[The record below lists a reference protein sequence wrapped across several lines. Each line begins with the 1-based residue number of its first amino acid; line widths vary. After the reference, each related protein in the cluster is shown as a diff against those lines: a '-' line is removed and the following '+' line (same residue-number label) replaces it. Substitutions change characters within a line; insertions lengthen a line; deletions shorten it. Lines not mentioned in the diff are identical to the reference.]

1 MSSETASANLSAVV
15 TDNRLGA
22 SLEIE
27 PLFVRPIT
35 HKYTAARLLQESQED
50 LIPFFG
56 RGSEDGAI
64 KRSLEGVPSSPERAA
79 CIAPNAEKFDNQNR
93 GQLLSFLC
101 AVAPNRTMSLQP
113 PFHFGLA

>member
-1 MSSETASANLSAVV
+1 MTWHGRMSLAAHNGLAAGSSAVR
-15 TDNRLGA
+15 TNN
-22 SLEIE
+22 EINSWSE
-27 PLFVRPIT
+27 PCL
-35 HKYTAARLLQESQED
+35 
-50 LIPFFG
+50 
-56 RGSEDGAI
+56 
-64 KRSLEGVPSSPERAA
+64 RSRWTLAPTIGEVPSSPERAA